1 MTIIIDYGLGNLSS
15 IKNML
20 SYLGVE
26 AIISSNKTKIE
37 EASKLILPGVGSFDT
52 GMKNLNDLDLI
63 PLIKEKI
70 LKGNTPILGICL
82 GAQLLLE
89 NSDEGIE
96 KGLGLVNGKVSSF
109 SCALKKEKTTLP
121 IPNMGWRDV
130 EFQNEIQLIFK
141 KNPSKFYFVHSYFFE
156 LSDQND
162 VWNMSNYGFDF
173 CSGFKK
179 DNILGVQF
187 HPEKSHQYGM
197 QLLKYFI
204 DYV

>member
-20 SYLGVE
+20 SYLGCE
-26 AIISSNKTKIE
+26 AIISSNKADIE
-37 EASKLILPGVGSFDT
+37 RASKLILPGVGSFDS
-52 GMKNLNDLDLI
+52 GMKNLHDLDLI
-63 PLIKEKI
+63 TLIKEKV
-70 LKGNTPILGICL
+70 LKSNTPILGICL

-89 NSDEGIE
+89 KSEEGNE
-96 KGLGLVNGKVSSF
+96 SGLKLVEGKVSSF
-109 SCALKKEKTTLP
+109 SEALKKKEIVLP

-130 EFQNEIQLIFK
+130 QFHSEDELSFRK
-141 KNPSKFYFVHSYFFE
+141 SPSKFYFVHSYFFE

-204 DYV
+204 NYV

>member
-20 SYLGVE
+20 SYLGSD
-26 AIISSNKTKIE
+26 AIISSNKHQIE
-37 EASKLILPGVGSFDT
+37 GASKLILPGVGSFDS
-52 GMKNLNDLDLI
+52 GMKNLKDLDLI
-63 PLIKEKI
+63 SLIKEKA
-70 LKGNTPILGICL
+70 LNQKTPVLGICL

-89 NSDEGIE
+89 KSDEGNE
-96 KGLGLVNGKVSSF
+96 DGLALVEGKVISF
-109 SCALKKEKTTLP
+109 SEELQKKEIHLP

-130 EFQNEIQLIFK
+130 QFQDEKKLIFK
-141 KNPSKFYFVHSYFFE
+141 KSPSKFYFVHSYFFE
-156 LSDQND
+156 LSDQNH
-162 VWNMSNYGFDF
+162 VWNTSNYGFDF

>member
-20 SYLGVE
+20 FYLGRD
-26 AIISSNKTKIE
+26 AIISSNKVEIE
-37 EASKLILPGVGSFDT
+37 GASKLILPGVGSFDS
-52 GMKNLNDLDLI
+52 GMKNLKDLDLI
-63 PLIKEKI
+63 SLIKEKA
-70 LKGNTPILGICL
+70 LNQKTPILGICL

-89 NSDEGIE
+89 KSDEGNKE
-96 KGLGLVNGKVSSF
+96 GLKLVKGKARSF
-109 SCALKKEKTTLP
+109 SKSFQKRAVTLP

-130 EFQNEIQLIFK
+130 QFQDEKELIFK
-141 KNPSKFYFVHSYFFE
+141 KSPSKFYFIHSYFFE
-156 LSDQND
+156 LQDKND
-162 VWNMSNYGFDF
+162 VWNMSNYGFEF

-187 HPEKSHQYGM
+187 HPEKSHQFGM

>member
-20 SYLGVE
+20 FYLGSD
-26 AIISSNKTKIE
+26 AIISSNKTEIE
-37 EASKLILPGVGSFDT
+37 GASKLILPGVGSFDS
-52 GMKNLNDLDLI
+52 GMKNLQDLDLI
-63 PLIKEKI
+63 PIIKEKVI
-70 LKGNTPILGICL
+70 IQKTPVLGICL

-89 NSDEGIE
+89 KSDEGNE
-96 KGLGLVNGKVSSF
+96 SGLKLVEGKVRSF
-109 SCALKKEKTTLP
+109 SKALQKKAVMLP

-130 EFQNEIQLIFK
+130 QFQEEKKLIFK
-141 KNPSKFYFVHSYFFE
+141 KSPSKFYFVHSYFFE

-162 VWNMSNYGFDF
+162 VWNTSNYGFDF

-179 DNILGVQF
+179 DNIIGVQF

>member
-1 MTIIIDYGLGNLSS
+1 MIVIIDYGLGNLSS

-20 SYLGVE
+20 SHLGTE
-26 AIISSNKTKIE
+26 ATITSNKKEIE
-37 EASKLILPGVGSFDT
+37 RASKLILPGVGSFDT
-52 GMKNLNDLDLI
+52 GMKNLHDLDLI
-63 PLIKEKI
+63 ALIKEKA
-70 LKGNTPILGICL
+70 LNHKTPVLGICL

-89 NSDEGIE
+89 KSDEGNE
-96 KGLGLVNGKVSSF
+96 NGLKLVKGKVRSF
-109 SCALKKEKTTLP
+109 SKALQKKAVMLP

-130 EFQNEIQLIFK
+130 QFQYEKKLIFK
-141 KNPSKFYFVHSYFFE
+141 KSPSKFYFVHSYFLE

-162 VWNMSNYGFDF
+162 VWNTSNYGFDF
-173 CSGFKK
+173 CSGFRK

>member
-1 MTIIIDYGLGNLSS
+1 MIVIIDYGLGNLSS

-20 SYLGVE
+20 FYLGSD
-26 AIISSNKTKIE
+26 AIISSNKADIE
-37 EASKLILPGVGSFDT
+37 RASKLILPGVGSYDS
-52 GMKNLNDLDLI
+52 GMKNMHDLDLI
-63 PLIKEKI
+63 PIIKEKVI
-70 LKGNTPILGICL
+70 IQKTPILGICL

-89 NSDEGIE
+89 KSDEGNE
-96 KGLGLVNGKVSSF
+96 SGLKLVEGKVSSF
-109 SCALKKEKTTLP
+109 SEALKKKEIVLP

-130 EFQNEIQLIFK
+130 QFHSEDKLSFRK
-141 KNPSKFYFVHSYFFE
+141 SPSKFYFVHSYFFE

-173 CSGFKK
+173 CSGFKR

-204 DYV
+204 NYV

>member
-1 MTIIIDYGLGNLSS
+1 MITIIDYGLGNLSS

-20 SYLGVE
+20 SYLG
-26 AIISSNKTKIE
+26 IKSLISSNKIE
-37 EASKLILPGVGSFDT
+37 IEKASKLILPGVGAFDT
-52 GMKNLNDLDLI
+52 GMKNLSDLGLI
-63 PLIKEKI
+63 SIIKEKV
-70 LKGNTPILGICL
+70 LKEKTPILGICL

-89 NSDEGIE
+89 KSDEGT
-96 KGLGLVNGKVSSF
+96 KNGLGFINGKVSSF
-109 SCALKKEKTTLP
+109 GVSLKKEQIILP

-130 EFQNEIQLIFK
+130 EFSKDNTLSFK
-141 KNPSKFYFVHSYFFE
+141 TSPPKFYFIHSFYFE
-156 LSDQND
+156 LEDKKY
-162 VWNMSNYGFDF
+162 VWNKSNYGFEF

-179 DNILGVQF
+179 GNILGVQF

>member
-109 SCALKKEKTTLP
+109 SGALKKEKITLP

-173 CSGFKK
+173 CSGFKR

-204 DYV
+204 NYV

>member
-20 SYLGVE
+20 FYLGSD
-26 AIISSNKTKIE
+26 AIISSNKHEIE
-37 EASKLILPGVGSFDT
+37 GASKLILPGVGSFDS
-52 GMKNLNDLDLI
+52 GMKNLKDLDLI
-63 PLIKEKI
+63 SLIKEKA
-70 LKGNTPILGICL
+70 LSQKTPVLGICL

-89 NSDEGIE
+89 KSDEGNE
-96 KGLGLVNGKVSSF
+96 DGLALVEGKVISF
-109 SCALKKEKTTLP
+109 SDELQKKEILLP

-130 EFQNEIQLIFK
+130 KFQDEKKLIFK
-141 KNPSKFYFVHSYFFE
+141 KSPSKFYFVHSYFFK
-156 LSDQND
+156 LSNQND
-162 VWNMSNYGFDF
+162 VWNTSNYGFDF

>member
-109 SCALKKEKTTLP
+109 SGALKKEKITLP

-204 DYV
+204 NYV

>member
-109 SCALKKEKTTLP
+109 SGALKKEKITLP

-173 CSGFKK
+173 CSGFKR

-187 HPEKSHQYGM
+187 HPEKSHQYGV